1 MMRAPASSI
10 LVTGAAGFVGR
21 GLVARLLALPDAP
34 ELVLVD
40 TGGLEDWAGR
50 PGVTCVLGSIA
61 DRAVLGAALG
71 TALGTA
77 RGQRPRVVFHLAS
90 VPGGLAERD
99 YALGRAV
106 NLDGTAALLELLA
119 GTRGAETQGAGPPP
133 VLVFASSIAV
143 FGGNLPDPVHE
154 DQPAAPLLS
163 YGAQKLIGEVMVA
176 DFARRGWVDGRSLR
190 LPGIIT
196 RPPGAGGAISIFLS
210 DLVRELPL
218 GREVVVPMSPR
229 ATTWLMSRACAVDN
243 LLHAAGMTGVLPASR
258 VWTPP
263 PLCVGM
269 AAFVAAIGAHAGR
282 DVSHLVRYA
291 PSPAIEAAFG
301 ASPPLISPNSRAAG
315 FRNDLSLAELIQNA
329 QPEDTLP

>member
-1 MMRAPASSI
+1 MMRI

-21 GLVARLLALPDAP
+21 GLVSRLVAQPDAP

-40 TGGLEDWAGR
+40 TGGLGDWAGC
-50 PGVTCVLGSIA
+50 PGVTCVVGSIA
-61 DRAVLGAALG
+61 DRAVLAA
-71 TALGTA
+71 AVGTA
-77 RGQRPRVVFHLAS
+77 RGRRPDTVFHLAS
-90 VPGGLAERD
+90 VPGGAAERD

-106 NLDGTAALLELLA
+106 NLDGTVALLELLA
-119 GTRGAETQGAGPPP
+119 ETPVAGPPP
-133 VLVFASSIAV
+133 VRVFASSIAV
-143 FGGNLPDPVHE
+143 FGGPLPDPVHE
-154 DQPAAPLLS
+154 DQAAAPLLS
-163 YGAQKLIGEVMVA
+163 YGAQKLMGEVIVA

-196 RPPGAGGAISIFLS
+196 RPPVAPGGVGGAISIFLS

-229 ATTWLMSRACAVDN
+229 ATTWLMSRACAVEN

-263 PLCVGM
+263 PLCVAM
-269 AAFVAAIGAHAGR
+269 AAFIAAIGTHAGR

-301 ASPPLISPNSRAAG
+301 ASPPLISPKSQAAG
-315 FRNDLSLAELIQNA
+315 FRNDGSLAELIQNA